1 MMINLNKVW
10 NDNPFD
16 YWTEE
21 ELLCMEEQGI
31 CYGKGSSSPPPPP
44 TVTTQTQVSEFPTEL
59 RPFISDIFEK
69 SQAVQEQRQ
78 AEGFQPEL
86 TQQLAPFTP
95 DQQTAFEGIR
105 QQVGQTRPL
114 FEEATELARSSAR
127 GATDPAELAALM
139 NPFLRNV
146 VDIEKREAERV
157 ADVQE
162 QQLAARAAQAGAF
175 GGSRAGI
182 IEAER
187 QRNLA
192 TQLGD
197 IESRGLAL
205 AFQDAQNRLQ
215 NQFGREASAAGQL
228 SALGT
233 AIPAQTFKELG
244 ALSGIGAAEQQQGQR
259 ALDIAT
265 QQAREEF
272 GFPQQ
277 TLQDFSSILRGFP
290 LPATTNVSR
299 STFSPAQPLA
309 TQLLGLGTGLAG
321 LATSAGAFKKA
332 GGRVG
337 APAPVALKNGG
348 YVKLAGGGGLG
359 EMMQENLPSNR
370 VRMGKVAYQDA
381 SSLTLEEFI
390 NLYAPPFGSPEA
402 RAFRKLISD
411 RLRSQVT
418 SREGEAPDMDKAQRI
433 LKQPVTNTL
442 SPSFIEESIETTRNL
457 AIDPSMGAAPPAPA
471 DTATAAITKASTP
484 VPSPSSGA
492 RTKPLS
498 VVERMMGSLDK
509 AVTGP
514 DRGGSASSVT
524 VPLNLGALGD
534 TPIKPQTKDIGV
546 ADRFA
551 IEKEMQLSG
560 RGFPGAVPPAPELV
574 SAQAT
579 ETVSEEGGIIPKGS
593 GIPSLGIIPK
603 GSGIKSSG
611 LLAKMRSQY
620 PYSGSVTPSNLMP
633 PPPAPAPLQ
642 STTVTASADG
652 TFSPASA
659 AAAQSRKSPTVE
671 GVQTIMNIGADEN
684 EVLASGTAPF
694 VEDANAATV
703 VTEEKAVAEPASAA
717 TKSSPSATAAAADPA
732 KPDVDK
738 RRSLTIPKYEEVT
751 ETFDIEEYNQDYE
764 KINNTNFMEDVRTRL
779 GDMPDL
785 EQRKEFD
792 AHPRIGAMLI
802 KAAGAI
808 LSSTKGPVQAMAGG
822 LTAIGNDLKDL
833 ATERRKYEDAARQE
847 RNQETVRKYNQE
859 AKFYEAG
866 EKAKSRAFQNLNNIA
881 KTQQKYDDGQVNKA
895 RAKVAI
901 QKDIN
906 SIITSDYNFAQKQI
920 DRTMTKEGKVFLG
933 ELRKRREDLRKSLY
947 GKVLGV
953 AAASQNLLGGNQ
965 RKSINQEILRAEL
978 GLLESYRGKVIVEE
992 GGVQKAY
999 DIQKEIDA
1007 IKAQLGKA
1015 SGGENSTD
1023 RTNPRFFGNTKTM
1036 KPPTQKGDGR

>member
-1 MMINLNKVW
+1 MINLKKVW

-16 YWTEE
+16 QWTEE

-31 CYGKGSSSPPPPP
+31 CYGKGGGSAPPPPAVQ
-44 TVTTQTQVSEFPTEL
+44 TTTQTSEFPTEL

-69 SQAVQEQRQ
+69 GQAIQEQRQ

-95 DQQTAFEGIR
+95 DQQAAFEGIR
-105 QQVGQTRPL
+105 EQVGQTRPL
-114 FEEATELARSSAR
+114 FEEATTLARGATR
-127 GATDPAELAALM
+127 GATDPTEIAALM

-146 VDIEKREAERV
+146 VDIEKREAERI

-162 QQLAARAAQAGAF
+162 QQLGARAAQAGAF
-175 GGSRAGI
+175 GGSRAAVL
-182 IEAER
+182 EAER
-187 QRNLA
+187 QRNLNQ
-192 TQLGD
+192 QLGD
-197 IESRGLAL
+197 IESRGLAT

-215 NQFGREASAAGQL
+215 SQFGREAAGATQL
-228 SALGT
+228 AALGT

-244 ALSGIGAAEQQQGQR
+244 ALSGVGAAEQQQGQR

-299 STFSPAQPLA
+299 STFSPAQPLS

-337 APAPVALKNGG
+337 APVALKNGG
-348 YVKLAGGGGLG
+348 YIKLAGGGGLG

-402 RAFRKLISD
+402 RAFKKLISD
-411 RLRSQVT
+411 RLRSKVT
-418 SREGEAPDMDKAQRI
+418 SREGEAPDMDKAQRVF
-433 LKQPVTNTL
+433 KQPVTDIL
-442 SPSFIEESIETTRNL
+442 SPSFIEESIETTRSL
-457 AIDPSMGAAPPAPA
+457 AVDPSMGAAPPTPA

-498 VVERMMGSLDK
+498 VLERMMGSLDE

-524 VPLNLGALGD
+524 VPLNLGPLGD
-534 TPIKPQTKDIGV
+534 TPIKPKTENIGV

-551 IEKEMQLSG
+551 MEKEMQLSG

-593 GIPSLGIIPK
+593 GIKSLGIIPK

-620 PYSGSVTPSNLMP
+620 PYSGSVTPSDLMP
-633 PPPAPAPLQ
+633 PPPAPTSLQ
-642 STTVTASADG
+642 STTVAASKA
-652 TFSPASA
+652 
-659 AAAQSRKSPTVE
+659 PTVKSIE
-671 GVQTIMNIGADEN
+671 TIMNLGADED
-684 EVLASGTAPF
+684 EVLATGTVSP
-694 VEDANAATV
+694 VGDASATTV
-703 VTEEKAVAEPASAA
+703 VNEEKAVARPASAA
-717 TKSSPSATAAAADPA
+717 TKSSPSATTAADPA
-732 KPDVDK
+732 KSDVDK

-764 KINNTNFMEDVRTRL
+764 KINKTNFMEDVRTRL

-906 SIITSDYNFAQKQI
+906 NIITSDYNFAEKQI

-953 AAASQNLLGGNQ
+953 AAASQNILGGNQ

-1023 RTNPRFFGNTKTM
+1023 RTNPKFFGNTKTM
-1036 KPPTQKGDGR
+1036 EPPTQKGTGG